1 MHPEAITSQ
10 AKNLLPKFGS
20 FKGFYLAGGTALALQ
35 LGHRVSVDFDW
46 FSDQKIS
53 SSLPDEVSRIFS
65 GHGIKIEVNN
75 PAEFTAL
82 IGGVKTTFLHY
93 PFPMLLLAAEWEGM
107 KLAQVLEIAAMK
119 AYTIG
124 RRSQLKDYIDIYAA
138 LNSGVSLKEV
148 VAAAEKKFGENF
160 SSRLFLEQLVY
171 LGDVDEEPIQFLWT
185 KVSKKELQGFFEKEI
200 SVFKF

>member
-1 MHPEAITSQ
+1 
-10 AKNLLPKFGS
+10 
-20 FKGFYLAGGTALALQ
+20 
-35 LGHRVSVDFDW
+35 
-46 FSDQKIS
+46 
-53 SSLPDEVSRIFS
+53 
-65 GHGIKIEVNN
+65 
-75 PAEFTAL
+75 
-82 IGGVKTTFLHY
+82 
-93 PFPMLLLAAEWEGM
+93 MLLLAAEWEGM